1 MPWNTL
7 TSGPHRPVVDP
18 ETHIIRRGQL
28 GSGRTVFSM
37 AQATAVSTS
46 RDAHA
51 EVARFRTGLRH
62 ARRGTPNVD
71 VGDLASDVIHT
82 SPQQPST
89 HTQPTQPTTQ
99 TNPVKGCPERSATSP
114 AGSASP
120 PPVHPSTTRGCC
132 QNGSRLGQ
140 RSTVNVLHTPR
151 LRIPLLLLARHEDEH
166 LNARSNFSIT
176 SKKHQ
181 GLLASGVLGS
191 TRPTSPL
198 SQKG

>member
-37 AQATAVSTS
+37 AQATAVFTS

-51 EVARFRTGLRH
+51 EEAGFRTGLTH

-99 TNPVKGCPERSATSP
+99 TNPVKGGQRGGLQHLRPVLLPRPLCIPQQHGDAVKTGQDSA
-114 AGSASP
+114 
-120 PPVHPSTTRGCC
+120 
-132 QNGSRLGQ
+132 Q
-140 RSTVNVLHTPR
+140 RSTFFTP
-151 LRIPLLLLARHEDEH
+151 PGFAFPCCCLLAMRM
-166 LNARSNFSIT
+166 NI
-176 SKKHQ
+176 
-181 GLLASGVLGS
+181 
-191 TRPTSPL
+191 
-198 SQKG
+198 

>member
-1 MPWNTL
+1 MIL
-7 TSGPHRPVVDP
+7 RHTSFDEGSSAA
-18 ETHIIRRGQL
+18 GL
-28 GSGRTVFSM
+28 GLLLGTVF
-37 AQATAVSTS
+37 TS

-51 EVARFRTGLRH
+51 EEAGFRTGLTH

-99 TNPVKGCPERSATSP
+99 TNPVKGRPERSATSP

-120 PPVHPSTTRGCC
+120 PPVHPSITRGCC
-132 QNGSRLGQ
+132 QNGPRLGA
-140 RSTVNVLHTPR
+140 TVNVLHIPR
-151 LRIPLLLLARHEDEH
+151 LRIPLLLFVRHEDEH